1 MENLHSCFEESM
13 KRIGIT
19 DLNRPIYGSAPAA
32 VRFAVGGE
40 EKIYLGDHRKPN
52 GAYIENAVD
61 RALAL
66 YEALPGKP
74 DLLRI
79 DDCPGLS
86 LLPPPDQQT
95 GGSAYWSIERG
106 LPSLRKLFREI
117 VRSELDPAG
126 IEGLVDSV
134 YFLDS
139 YRDLLFHL
147 FDDRGCDIAAADGA
161 CLASLRDRFP
171 DWCL

>member
-1 MENLHSCFEESM
+1 MENLHSCFEASL
-13 KRIGIT
+13 KRMGIP
-19 DLNRPIYGSAPAA
+19 DLGRPIYGSAPAA
-32 VRFAVGGE
+32 VRFAIGGD

-66 YEALPGKP
+66 YDALPGTP

-79 DDCPGLS
+79 DGCPGLS
-86 LLPPPDQQT
+86 LLPPPDQQQ
-95 GGSAYWSIERG
+95 GESAYWNIEKG
-106 LPSLRKLFREI
+106 LPCLRKLLREI

-126 IEGLVDSV
+126 LEDLMDSV

-139 YRDLLFHL
+139 YRDVLYHL
-147 FDDRGCDIAAADGA
+147 YDDRGCDVAAADEH
-161 CLASLRDRFP
+161 LLTPLRDRFP
-171 DWCL
+171 TL